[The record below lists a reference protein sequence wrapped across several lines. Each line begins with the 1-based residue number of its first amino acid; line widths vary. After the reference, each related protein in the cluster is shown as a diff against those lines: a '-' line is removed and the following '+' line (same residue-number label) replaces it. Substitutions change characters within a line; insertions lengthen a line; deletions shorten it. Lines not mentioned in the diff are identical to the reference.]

1 MHPTI
6 EGAMS
11 RQNGQ
16 RPTTASNKGW
26 ERMEDELPEQKMGTI
41 ARQRK
46 HDHVMSVMR
55 TKCRNESIGEM
66 PRYTVLVGHAV

>member
-1 MHPTI
+1 
-6 EGAMS
+6 
-11 RQNGQ
+11 
-16 RPTTASNKGW
+16 
-26 ERMEDELPEQKMGTI
+26 MEDELPEQKMGTI